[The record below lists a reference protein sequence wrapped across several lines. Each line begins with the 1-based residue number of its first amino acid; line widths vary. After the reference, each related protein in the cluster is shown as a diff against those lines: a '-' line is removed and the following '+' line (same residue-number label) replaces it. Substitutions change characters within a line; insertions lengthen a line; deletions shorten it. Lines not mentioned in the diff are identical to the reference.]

1 MFIHQWADRLKRTV
15 DFTLAVILTVLT
27 APLLVLAVLLVKL
40 TSAGPVI
47 YSQTRLGR
55 HRRAFTIYKIRSMY
69 HDCERVSGPKWSSGD
84 DPRVTPVG
92 RFLRRSHLDEL
103 PQLWNVVKGEM
114 SLVGPRPERPEF
126 IAQLEK
132 SLPRYGERLDV
143 WPGLTGIAQVNLPPD
158 VDQESVRRKLA
169 YDLYY
174 VENRSFWLDLRLI
187 LSTGLFLSGIPFAS
201 SARFLSLIPEGLG
214 DITVP
219 RPRIVEAGPVGVVAG
234 NVQ

>member
-1 MFIHQWADRLKRTV
+1 MRLKRAIDLCLSLV
-15 DFTLAVILTVLT
+15 LTVLT
-27 APLLVLAVLLVKL
+27 APLLLFAVLLVKW
-40 TSAGPVI
+40 TSEGPAI

-55 HRRAFTIYKIRSMY
+55 GRRPFTIYKIRSMF
-69 HDCERVSGPKWSSGD
+69 HDCERLSGPKWSSGN

-92 RFLRRSHLDEL
+92 RFLRASHLDEL

-126 IAQLEK
+126 ITQLEK
-132 SLPRYGERLDV
+132 SLPRYGERLEV

-158 VDQESVRRKLA
+158 VDQESVRKKLS

-174 VENRSFWLDLRLI
+174 VENGSLWLDLRLM
-187 LSTGLFLSGIPFAS
+187 LSTGLFLMGVPFAT
-201 SARFLSLIPEGLG
+201 SARFLGLIPEGLE
-214 DITVP
+214 VAP
-219 RPRIVEAGPVGVVAG
+219 VQRPRVVESATVGVVAG